1 MKTARTLR
9 KSAKSLESDQQEVV
23 FGAILAA
30 LAPIQPVR
38 AAAIGERVLARVRED
53 VAAGRA
59 VSAVAADAGEW
70 LELMP
75 LVRGK
80 RVFTDGTAESWM
92 FRLAPGARAPA
103 HIHPGR
109 EECVVLEGSI
119 RYVGGS
125 TLKAGDYEVM
135 QPGMHHAE
143 LVSDTGALLFLRYAL
158 PLNRYIRQ

>member
-1 MKTARTLR
+1 MKTTRTPR
-9 KSAKSLESDQQEVV
+9 KSAKLPGNDPQTVV
-23 FGAILAA
+23 FDAILSA

-38 AAAIGERVLARVRED
+38 AAAIGERILARVRAE
-53 VAAGRA
+53 AAAERA
-59 VSAVAADAGEW
+59 VTTVAADAGEW
-70 LELMP
+70 LELTP

-92 FRLAPGARAPA
+92 FRLAAGARAPA
-103 HIHPGR
+103 HDHPGR

-125 TLKAGDYEVM
+125 TLNAGDYEVM
-135 QPGMHHAE
+135 QPGASHAE

-158 PLNRYIRQ
+158 PLNRYVQL

>member
-1 MKTARTLR
+1 MKTARTRR
-9 KSAKSLESDQQEVV
+9 KTAKTPENDLQTVV
-23 FGAILAA
+23 FDAILAA

-53 VAAGRA
+53 AAAGRA
-59 VSAVAADAGEW
+59 VSAAVAEVGEW
-70 LELMP
+70 QDLLP

-80 RVFTDGTAESWM
+80 RVFTDGMAESWM
-92 FRLAPGARAPA
+92 FRLEPGARAPA
-103 HIHPGR
+103 HDHPGR

-119 RYVGGS
+119 SYVGGS

-135 QPGMHHAE
+135 QPGVPHPE

-158 PLNRYIRQ
+158 PLNRYIQL